1 MSSSPPR
8 ELTTAEIEAAMDG
21 RLHPGPAARLDAFL
35 PSPMVQ
41 NHAANL
47 HFLPDGR
54 LACVWFGGT
63 MEGMGDISIY
73 MSTLGPDGWS
83 EARRLSDDST
93 RSEQNP
99 VLFTAPDGAVWLFH
113 TSQPGGRQ
121 DECEIMARISPDG
134 GESFGPARRIG
145 NFRGV
150 FVRQPL
156 RLGQHGEWLLPGF
169 RCVTPAAGRWT
180 GDIDS
185 AVMLVSR
192 DQGESWQPTEVPDS
206 LGAVHMNPV
215 VPADGV
221 MPALYRDRYARWV
234 KRSLSTDGGLTWTAP
249 QPTDLPN
256 NNSSVQAIRLTDG
269 RIAMVLNPIS
279 AAQSDARR
287 ASLYDEIPDENGAEP
302 ETTSVTHGPKA
313 VWGVPRAPMTL
324 AISADNGATFPV
336 RIDLDQGS
344 GHALS
349 NNSAAGVNRELSYP
363 SILQDSAGDLHI
375 AYTYHRR
382 AIRYVRI
389 GLRDLGQESGK
400 TAQAPAT

>member
-1 MSSSPPR
+1 MSAFPQR
-8 ELTTAEIEAAMDG
+8 ELSTSEIEAAMDG
-21 RLHPGPAARLDAFL
+21 HLHVSPSGRVDAFL

-63 MEGMGDISIY
+63 MEGMGDISVY
-73 MSTLGPDGWS
+73 MSTLGPEGWS
-83 EARRLSDDST
+83 DARRLSDDST

-99 VLFTAPDGAVWLFH
+99 VLFTAGDGAVWLFH

-121 DECEIMARISPDG
+121 DECEIMARVSHDG
-134 GESFGPARRIG
+134 GENFGGANRVG
-145 NFRGV
+145 DFRGI
-150 FVRQPL
+150 FVRQPPQI
-156 RLGQHGEWLLPGF
+156 GPAGEWLLPGF

-185 AVMLVSR
+185 AVMLISP
-192 DQGESWQPTEVPDS
+192 DQGQSWQAVEVPDS

-215 VPADGV
+215 APLVVV
-221 MPALYRDRYARWV
+221 MPAFYRDRFACWV
-234 KRSLSTDGGLTWTAP
+234 KRSLSTDGGLSWSAP

-256 NNSSVQAIRLTDG
+256 NNSSVQAVRLADG

-287 ASLYDEIPDENGAEP
+287 ASLYDEIEGEAEVLAV
-302 ETTSVTHGPKA
+302 TTGPKA
-313 VWGVPRAPMTL
+313 IWGVPRAPMVL
-324 AISADNGATFPV
+324 ALSSDNGATFPE
-336 RIDLDQGS
+336 RIVLDDGS

-363 SILQDSAGDLHI
+363 SILQDAEGRLHI

-382 AIRYVRI
+382 AIRYVSLDCPPKDR
-389 GLRDLGQESGK
+389 Q
-400 TAQAPAT
+400 

>member
-1 MSSSPPR
+1 
-8 ELTTAEIEAAMDG
+8 MDG
-21 RLHPGPAARLDAFL
+21 SLHLSPGGRVDAFL

-47 HFLPDGR
+47 HFLPDGG

-73 MSTLGPDGWS
+73 ISTLGPGGWS
-83 EARRLSDDST
+83 PARRLSDDPS

-99 VLFTAPDGAVWLFH
+99 VLFNAPTGAVWLFH

-121 DECEIMARISPDG
+121 DECEIMARVSQDG

-145 NFRGV
+145 DFRGI

-156 RLGQHGEWLLPGF
+156 RLGPAGEWLLPGF

-192 DQGESWQPTEVPDS
+192 DAGQSWQATEVPES

-215 VPADGV
+215 SPQGGILPAF
-221 MPALYRDRYARWV
+221 YRDRYAAWV
-234 KRSLSTDGGLTWTAP
+234 KRSLSRDGGLTWSAP
-249 QPTDLPN
+249 EPTTLPN
-256 NNSSVQAIRLTDG
+256 NNSSVQAIRLADG

-279 AAQSDARR
+279 AAQSQARR
-287 ASLYDEIPDENGAEP
+287 ASLYDEIEGEAEVQA
-302 ETTSVTHGPKA
+302 VTEGPKA
-313 VWGVPRAPMTL
+313 IWGVPRAPMAL
-324 AISADNGATFPV
+324 ALSADNGASFPV
-336 RIDLDQGS
+336 VIELDQGT

-349 NNSAAGVNRELSYP
+349 NNSASGANRELSYP
-363 SILQDSAGDLHI
+363 SILQDPAGHLHI

-389 GLRDLGQESGK
+389 DCPTG
-400 TAQAPAT
+400 

>member
-1 MSSSPPR
+1 MAGFPER

-21 RLHPGPAARLDAFL
+21 RLHVSPSGRIDAFL

-47 HFLPDGR
+47 HILPDGR

-63 MEGMGDISIY
+63 MEGMGDISIW
-73 MSTLGPDGWS
+73 MAVLGPAGWS
-83 EARRLSDDST
+83 QARRLSDNPL

-121 DECEIMARISPDG
+121 DECEIVARVSQDG
-134 GESFGPARRIG
+134 GDNFGPARRLG
-145 NFRGV
+145 DFRGI
-150 FVRQPL
+150 FLRQPL
-156 RLGQHGEWLLPGF
+156 RLGPAGEWLMPGF
-169 RCVTPAAGRWT
+169 RCVTPDSGRWT

-185 AVMLVSR
+185 ALMLVSH
-192 DQGESWQPTEVPDS
+192 DQGQSWVAVEVPDS

-215 VPADGV
+215 APLAKA
-221 MPALYRDRYARWV
+221 MPAFFRDRYAQWV
-234 KRSLSTDGGLTWTAP
+234 KRSLSSDGGLTWSAP
-249 QPTDLPN
+249 EPTDLPN
-256 NNSSVQAIRLTDG
+256 NNSSVQAVRLADG
-269 RIAMVLNPIS
+269 RIAMVLNPVS

-287 ASLYDEIPDENGAEP
+287 ASLYDEIEGTPEAEASAG
-302 ETTSVTHGPKA
+302 TSGPKA
-313 VWGVPRAPMTL
+313 IWGVPRAPMTL
-324 AISADNGATFPV
+324 AISADNGTTFPL

-349 NNSAAGVNRELSYP
+349 NNSSAGVNRELSYP
-363 SILQDSAGDLHI
+363 SILQDGEGYLHI

-382 AIRYVRI
+382 AIRHIRI
-389 GLRDLGQESGK
+389 DCPPDDRR
-400 TAQAPAT
+400 

>member
-1 MSSSPPR
+1 MIAAARSAFPAR
-8 ELTTAEIEAAMDG
+8 ELSKAEVEAAMDG
-21 RLHPGPAARLDAFL
+21 RLHPGDGGRVDAFL

-63 MEGMGDISIY
+63 MEGMGDISVF
-73 MSTLGPDGWS
+73 MSTLGPGGWS
-83 EARRLSDDST
+83 PARRLSDDPA

-99 VLFTAPDGAVWLFH
+99 VLFTAPDGRLWLFH

-121 DECEIMARISPDG
+121 DECEILARVSPDG
-134 GESFGPARRIG
+134 GDTFGPPFRLGDARG
-145 NFRGV
+145 PLRGV
-150 FVRQPL
+150 FVRQPVQI
-156 RLGQHGEWLLPGF
+156 GPAGEWLLPGF
-169 RCVTPAAGRWT
+169 RCVTPPAGRWT

-192 DQGESWQPTEVPDS
+192 DQGGDWSAIEVPDS

-215 VPADGV
+215 PPAGEE
-221 MPALYRDRYARWV
+221 MPAFYRDRHALWV
-234 KRSLSTDGGLTWTAP
+234 RRSLSTDGGLHWTAP

-256 NNSSVQAIRLTDG
+256 NNSSVQAIRLADG
-269 RIAMVLNPIS
+269 RIAMVMNPVS

-287 ASLYDEIPDENGAEP
+287 TSLYDEIEAGGDPDAVP
-302 ETTSVTHGPKA
+302 ASETGGPRA
-313 VWGVPRAPMTL
+313 IWGVPRAPLVL
-324 AISADNGATFPV
+324 ALSKDNGETFPTRLV
-336 RIDLDQGS
+336 IDDGT

-349 NNSAAGVNRELSYP
+349 NNSAEGVNRELSYP
-363 SILQDSAGDLHI
+363 SILQGPDGALHI

-382 AIRYVRI
+382 AIRHVRLPLPDT
-389 GLRDLGQESGK
+389 G
-400 TAQAPAT
+400 A

>member
-1 MSSSPPR
+1 MSAIPSR
-8 ELTTAEIEAAMDG
+8 ELTTAEIEPLMDG
-21 RLHPGPAARLDAFL
+21 RLHPGADGRVDAFL

-63 MEGMGDISIY
+63 MEGMGDISVW
-73 MSTLGPDGWS
+73 MSTLDPDGWTD
-83 EARRLSDDST
+83 ARRLSDDPA

-121 DECEIMARISPDG
+121 DECEIVARVSRDG
-134 GESFGPARRIG
+134 GASFGPARRVG
-145 NFRGV
+145 DFRGV

-156 RLGQHGEWLLPGF
+156 RLGPSGEWLLPGF

-185 AVMLVSR
+185 AVMLVSG
-192 DQGESWQPTEVPDS
+192 DQGASWTAVEVPDS
-206 LGAVHMNPV
+206 LGAVHMNPIA
-215 VPADGV
+215 PLSMV
-221 MPALYRDRYARWV
+221 MPAFYRDRYAAWV

-256 NNSSVQAIRLTDG
+256 NNSSVQATRLADG
-269 RIAMVLNPIS
+269 RIAMVLNPVS

-287 ASLYDEIPDENGAEP
+287 ASLYDEIPDEVVDEVEVRADTE
-302 ETTSVTHGPKA
+302 GPKA
-313 VWGVPRAPMTL
+313 IWGVPRAPMVL
-324 AISADNGATFPV
+324 ALSSDNGRSFPV
-336 RIDLDQGS
+336 RIPVDDGT
-344 GHALS
+344 GNALS
-349 NNSAAGVNRELSYP
+349 NNSAEGRNRELSYP
-363 SILQDSAGDLHI
+363 SILQHPDGCLHI

-382 AIRYVRI
+382 AIRYVR
-389 GLRDLGQESGK
+389 LPL
-400 TAQAPAT
+400 PPL

>member
-1 MSSSPPR
+1 MSAFPRR

-21 RLHPGPAARLDAFL
+21 RLHAGPDGRVDAFL

-63 MEGMGDISIY
+63 MEGMGDISVW
-73 MSTLGPDGWS
+73 MSVLGAEGWTG
-83 EARRLSDDST
+83 ARRLSDDPT

-99 VLFTAPDGAVWLFH
+99 VLFNAPDGAVWLFH

-121 DECEIMARISPDG
+121 DECEIVARVSQDG
-134 GESFGPARRIG
+134 GESFGPARRVRE
-145 NFRGV
+145 FRGV

-156 RLGQHGEWLLPGF
+156 RLGPGGEWLLPGF

-192 DQGESWQPTEVPDS
+192 DQGETWVPVEVPDS

-215 VPADGV
+215 AARGGV
-221 MPALYRDRYARWV
+221 MPAFYRDRYSQWV
-234 KRSLSTDGGLTWTAP
+234 KRSLSQDGGLTWTAP
-249 QPTDLPN
+249 KPTDFPN
-256 NNSSVQAIRLTDG
+256 NNSSVQALRLADG
-269 RIAMVLNPIS
+269 RIALVGNPIS

-287 ASLYDEIPDENGAEP
+287 ASLYDEIEGEAEV
-302 ETTSVTHGPKA
+302 SVVTEGPRA
-313 VWGVPRAPMTL
+313 IWGVPRAPMTL
-324 AISADNGATFPV
+324 AISSDNGATFPL

-344 GHALS
+344 GDALS

-363 SILQDSAGDLHI
+363 SILQDKDGRLHI

-382 AIRYVRI
+382 AIRYVSVC
-389 GLRDLGQESGK
+389 LPDKE
-400 TAQAPAT
+400 

>member
-1 MSSSPPR
+1 MSAFPER
-8 ELTTAEIEAAMDG
+8 ELSTAEVEAAMDG
-21 RLHPGPAARLDAFL
+21 RLHHAPSGRADAFL

-63 MEGMGDISIY
+63 MEGMGDISVF
-73 MSTLGPDGWS
+73 MSTLGPDGWTA
-83 EARRLSDDST
+83 ARRLSDDPA

-99 VLFTAPDGAVWLFH
+99 VLFTAPGGAVWLFH

-121 DECEIMARISPDG
+121 DECEIVARVSRDG
-134 GESFGPARRIG
+134 GDSFGPARRIG
-145 NFRGV
+145 DFRGV
-150 FVRQPL
+150 FVRQPVQ
-156 RLGQHGEWLLPGF
+156 LGPAGEWLLPGF
-169 RCVTPAAGRWT
+169 RCITPSAGRWT

-192 DQGESWQPTEVPDS
+192 DHGQTWQAVEVPDS

-215 VPADGV
+215 APKEGV
-221 MPALYRDRYARWV
+221 MPAFYRDRYARWV
-234 KRSLSTDGGLTWTAP
+234 RRSLSTDGGLTWSAP

-256 NNSSVQAIRLTDG
+256 NNSSVQAIRLADG

-287 ASLYDEIPDENGAEP
+287 ASLYDEIEGEAEVRA
-302 ETTSVTHGPKA
+302 VTEGPKA
-313 VWGVPRAPMTL
+313 IWGVPRAPMVL
-324 AISADNGATFPV
+324 ALSEDNGATFPILV
-336 RIDLDQGS
+336 KIDDGS

-363 SILQDSAGDLHI
+363 SILPGADGVLHI

-382 AIRYVRI
+382 AIRYVRF
-389 GLRDLGQESGK
+389 G
-400 TAQAPAT
+400 APL

>member
-1 MSSSPPR
+1 MSAFPER
-8 ELTTAEIEAAMDG
+8 ELTTPEIEAAMDG
-21 RLHPGPAARLDAFL
+21 RLRVSPLGRVDAFL

-63 MEGMGDISIY
+63 MEGMGDISVYI
-73 MSTLGPDGWS
+73 STLRPEGWS
-83 EARRLSDDST
+83 QARRLSDDPT

-99 VLFTAPDGAVWLFH
+99 LLFTAPDGAVWLFH

-121 DECEIMARISPDG
+121 DECEIVARVSRDG
-134 GESFGPARRIG
+134 GETFGPARRIG
-145 NFRGV
+145 DFRGV

-156 RLGQHGEWLLPGF
+156 RLGPAGEWLLPGF
-169 RCVTPAAGRWT
+169 RCVTPVAGRWT

-185 AVMLVSR
+185 AAMLVSR
-192 DQGESWQPTEVPDS
+192 DQGQTWQAIEVPDS

-215 VPADGV
+215 PALSGV
-221 MPALYRDRYARWV
+221 MPAFYRDRYAQWV
-234 KRSLSTDGGLTWTAP
+234 KRSLSTDGGLTWSAP
-249 QPTDLPN
+249 QPTDEPN
-256 NNSSVQAIRLTDG
+256 NNSSVQATRLADG

-287 ASLYDEIPDENGAEP
+287 ASLYDEIEGEAEVRM
-302 ETTSVTHGPKA
+302 VTEGPKA
-313 VWGVPRAPMTL
+313 IWGVPRAPMTL
-324 AISADNGATFPV
+324 ALSSDNGATFPV
-336 RIDLDQGS
+336 RIDLDQGT

-349 NNSAAGVNRELSYP
+349 NNSAAGLNRELSYP
-363 SILQDSAGDLHI
+363 SVLQDSEGRLHI

-382 AIRYVRI
+382 AIRYI
-389 GLRDLGQESGK
+389 SLDCP
-400 TAQAPAT
+400 PADRR

>member
-1 MSSSPPR
+1 MTAFPSR
-8 ELTTAEIEAAMDG
+8 ELTKSEIEAAMDG
-21 RLHPGPAARLDAFL
+21 RLHISSSGRVDAFL

-63 MEGMGDISIY
+63 MEGMGDISVY
-73 MSTLGPDGWS
+73 MSTLEPAGWS
-83 EARRLSDDST
+83 AARRLSDDPT

-121 DECEIMARISPDG
+121 DECEIVARVSIDG

-145 NFRGV
+145 DFRGI

-156 RLGQHGEWLLPGF
+156 NLGPEGKWLLPGF

-185 AVMLVSR
+185 AVMLVSS
-192 DQGESWQPTEVPDS
+192 DQGQSWHAVEVPDS

-215 VPADGV
+215 APLAAV
-221 MPALYRDRYARWV
+221 MPAFYRDRYAEWV
-234 KRSLSTDGGLTWTAP
+234 KRSLSTDGGITWSAP
-249 QPTDLPN
+249 QPTVLPN
-256 NNSSVQAIRLTDG
+256 NNSSVQATRLSDG

-287 ASLYDEIPDENGAEP
+287 ASLYDELEGDTQMQAEIK
-302 ETTSVTHGPKA
+302 GPKA
-313 VWGVPRAPMTL
+313 IWGIPRAPMTL
-324 AISADNGATFPV
+324 VLSSDNGASFPH
-336 RIDLDQGS
+336 RIEIDSGS

-349 NNSAAGVNRELSYP
+349 NNSESGVNRELSYP
-363 SILQDSAGDLHI
+363 SILQDAEDRLHI

-382 AIRYVRI
+382 AIRYVR
-389 GLRDLGQESGK
+389 LDCPPMHDP
-400 TAQAPAT
+400 T

>member
-1 MSSSPPR
+1 MSAFPER

-21 RLHPGPAARLDAFL
+21 RLHAGPDGRVDAFL

-47 HFLPDGR
+47 AFLPDGR

-63 MEGMGDISIY
+63 MEGMGDISIW

-83 EARRLSDDST
+83 AARRLSDDPA

-99 VLFTAPDGAVWLFH
+99 VLFTAPDGALWLFH

-121 DECEIMARISPDG
+121 DECEIVARVSKDG

-145 NFRGV
+145 DFRGV

-156 RLGQHGEWLLPGF
+156 QIGPSGEWLLPGF
-169 RCVTPAAGRWT
+169 RCVTPDKGRWT
-180 GDIDS
+180 GDIDF

-192 DQGESWQPTEVPDS
+192 DAGQIWSAVEVPDS

-215 VPADGV
+215 ASPATA
-221 MPALYRDRYARWV
+221 MPAFYRDRYARWV
-234 KRSLSTDGGLTWTAP
+234 KRSLSTDGGLSWRAP
-249 QPTDLPN
+249 TPTDLPN
-256 NNSSVQAIRLTDG
+256 NNSSIQAIRLADG

-287 ASLYDEIPDENGAEP
+287 ASLYDEIEGEAEVQAVS
-302 ETTSVTHGPKA
+302 EGPKA
-313 VWGVPRAPMTL
+313 IWGVPRAPMTL
-324 AISADNGATFPV
+324 AISSDNGASFPL
-336 RIDLDQGS
+336 RIDLDHGS

-349 NNSAAGVNRELSYP
+349 NNSAKGVNRELSYP
-363 SILQDSAGDLHI
+363 SILQGKDGRLHI

-382 AIRYVRI
+382 AIRYVC
-389 GLRDLGQESGK
+389 LAAVP
-400 TAQAPAT
+400 T

>member
-1 MSSSPPR
+1 MSAFPQR
-8 ELTTAEIEAAMDG
+8 ELTAAEIEAAMDG
-21 RLHPGPAARLDAFL
+21 RLHASPSGRVDAFL

-47 HFLPDGR
+47 HVLPDGR

-63 MEGMGDISIY
+63 MEGMGDISVY
-73 MSTLGPDGWS
+73 LSTVGPDGWTP
-83 EARRLSDDST
+83 ARKLSDDAT

-99 VLFTAPDGAVWLFH
+99 VLFTAPDGKVWLFH

-121 DECEIMARISPDG
+121 DECEIVARVSHDG
-134 GESFGPARRIG
+134 GDSFGPARRIG
-145 NFRGV
+145 DFRGV

-156 RLGQHGEWLLPGF
+156 RLGPAGEWLLPGF
-169 RCVTPAAGRWT
+169 RCVTPATGRWT
-180 GDIDS
+180 GDIDR
-185 AVMLVSR
+185 AVMLVSQ
-192 DQGESWQPTEVPDS
+192 DQGASWQALEVPDS

-215 VPADGV
+215 APLAMV
-221 MPALYRDRYARWV
+221 MPAFYRDRYAQWV
-234 KRSLSTDGGLTWTAP
+234 KRSLSLDGGLTWTAP

-256 NNSSVQAIRLTDG
+256 NNSSVQATRLADG

-287 ASLYDEIPDENGAEP
+287 ASLYDEIEGEAEVQAV
-302 ETTSVTHGPKA
+302 TSGPKA
-313 VWGVPRAPMTL
+313 IWGVPRAPMTL
-324 AISADNGATFPV
+324 AISSDNGASFPL
-336 RIDLDQGS
+336 RIDLDQGT

-349 NNSAAGVNRELSYP
+349 NNSAEGVNRELSYP
-363 SILQDSAGDLHI
+363 SILQDVEGQLHI

-389 GLRDLGQESGK
+389 SLPKG
-400 TAQAPAT
+400 A

>member
-1 MSSSPPR
+1 MSAFPER
-8 ELTTAEIEAAMDG
+8 ELTTAEIESAMDG
-21 RLHPGPAARLDAFL
+21 RLHEGAGGRVDAFL

-47 HFLPDGR
+47 HVLPDGR

-63 MEGMGDISIY
+63 MEGMGDISVW
-73 MSTLGPDGWS
+73 MSTLGPMGWS
-83 EARRLSDDST
+83 TARRLSDDPG

-121 DECEIMARISPDG
+121 DECEIVARVSRDG
-134 GESFGPARRIG
+134 GDSFGPARRVG
-145 NFRGV
+145 DFRGV
-150 FVRQPL
+150 FVRQPV
-156 RLGQHGEWLLPGF
+156 RLGPAGEWLLPGF
-169 RCVTPAAGRWT
+169 RCVTPPAGRWT

-192 DQGESWQPTEVPDS
+192 DQGQGWSAVEVPDS
-206 LGAVHMNPV
+206 LGAVHMNPIA
-215 VPADGV
+215 PQAGV
-221 MPALYRDRYARWV
+221 MPAFYRDRYAARV
-234 KRSLSTDGGLTWTAP
+234 RRSQSTDGGLTWSAP
-249 QPTDLPN
+249 APTDLPN
-256 NNSSVQAIRLTDG
+256 NNSSVQAIRLADG

-287 ASLYDEIPDENGAEP
+287 ASLYDEIEGEEEAPP
-302 ETTSVTHGPKA
+302 TTEGPKA
-313 VWGVPRAPMTL
+313 IWGVPRAPMVL
-324 AISADNGATFPV
+324 ALSSDNGLTFPT
-336 RIDLDQGS
+336 RITIDDGS

-363 SILQDSAGDLHI
+363 SILQGSDGRLHI

-382 AIRYVRI
+382 AIRHVQ
-389 GLRDLGQESGK
+389 LSVPPLNAD
-400 TAQAPAT
+400 